1 MVFSEEKEYPEE
13 SEDLEETEYS
23 EKQDYSEEPKEQEH
37 VLNKNRSNEGI
48 IPKICNSRIAVL

>member
-1 MVFSEEKEYPEE
+1 LVFSEEKEYTEE

-23 EKQDYSEEPKEQEH
+23 EKQDYSEEPEEQEH

-48 IPKICNSRIAVL
+48 ISKIASAE